1 MVEAREKYE
10 ELCIPLVVVPAT
22 VSNNVPGSDFSI
34 GADTALNTI
43 TMTCDRIKQS
53 AAGTKRRVFI
63 VETMGGYCGYL
74 ATMAGLAS
82 GADAAYI
89 YEEPFNIHDL
99 ELNVDHL
106 VEKMKTTVKRGLIL
120 RNEKCNAN
128 YTTDFIFNL
137 YSEEGK
143 GVFDCRKN
151 VLGHMQQG
159 GTPSPFDR
167 NFGTKMGI
175 KSVLWLTDKL
185 KECYRHGRIFANSK
199 ETACVLGM
207 RKRALVFQPL
217 AELKAESDIEHRI
230 PKIQWWLRLRPI
242 LKILA
247 KYKINLDTSEKA
259 AMEHV
264 IKKRGLVPQE
274 SRADMKCL
282 KVDEYIKRTAS
293 VEETKLLYQEFE
305 KYANSKPGSGQ
316 VRLLCDRI
324 IRACNNQLGFGS
336 CHSDHINELV
346 KLVELAIH
354 AYYRSAELVPQSTPL
369 YMEKILFHIVKN
381 LCSLEAHTLCSG
393 VAGLL
398 YSKLSAQ
405 QQAGEDYIVLVRS
418 CFSVFWNGLSL
429 AKERKTLNPQEK
441 LRWQIQTLCFSLLM
455 DSEIAFPAFFK
466 TSVYMQDA
474 ITSFESC
481 RGALTTEDSLFLLQE
496 VQTLFNRTF
505 ADSQTREEEE
515 EKQCIETSR
524 FYLLSEMMMPAVK
537 SVCKAGHHS
546 LALTFL
552 DEMEKR
558 ILNCVGLQ
566 WIPLIL
572 AKWGVKIHSAM
583 KADKESSQALT
594 ECARTLRSLSAK
606 LGYREGHAVLEG
618 CNLVVWAVETSH
630 TKQLSGPELLALFSF
645 LEEHQER
652 VLEMLKKDSTCQA
665 EADKLR
671 KSLCCNIYHSFGF
684 AHDSMM
690 ASQLED
696 CDTLERVLLYCQ
708 ATAGLLMVELRKLS
722 SENLLNKS
730 VIIVSNLACCMFNRR
745 LYEQAFTLVEI
756 ICRDLCKNIT
766 SPLSADRVNRIFML
780 AVQSSRRAGK
790 LERALDWIILWL
802 KALGDKMVIQMAE
815 PVSLWV
821 KTKAEGARN
830 DDEDI
835 RLKTLRDGFGSD
847 VPEEKV
853 MLCLLDEELRA
864 YKESTRDMAQ
874 ERYNT
879 LCDLLDICHEESS
892 YTHLRAVYLC
902 EMAQVVC
909 FQDFSE
915 QTDCTAVDFTH
926 EALRLLEEQ
935 PETSG
940 NADGLKDDKAQ
951 ALLWL
956 YICTLEKNLQEA
968 IESDKKRRELREKT
982 HCVTNPIGNNDFDY
996 EDEQKTQDRTLV
1008 YEGLHFNLS
1017 AANELCKPLEKALNI
1032 WTDLFKNRAV
1042 PTVRNAKQTCSS
1054 ISVAAALFRL
1064 IGKPL
1069 KALEAYH
1076 LGIKFCRELAD
1087 ACGCAA
1093 ALCQS
1098 ASILLDLGSPD
1109 LALAK
1114 IEEAEK
1120 MLTSDT
1126 KDDGPSSLF
1135 MLVVLLKAQYLYSIG
1150 QVSLGVPY
1158 LCQVLKEVNDHRHS
1172 KAWYLLRARALQ
1184 ACSSYLNSDVIQ
1196 LPQAQRSLIT
1206 QHGIGSPDSAL
1217 YEGLKLLC
1225 SLLVTLVGKGL
1236 YGNTTNNAEV
1246 HFVHQGD
1253 NLVLKWQLL
1262 SELLSCSAKLVAV
1275 RSSSGA
1281 INDAR
1286 LQCIEALKLAIKLQA
1301 LNQCVELLVIKA
1313 ELELM
1318 QGETEESRTDLTFV
1332 RTLLEHGA
1340 VLSDQVKR
1348 ADVKIKP
1355 RKGRPAQR
1363 PQSPVPFTENDLK
1376 DILSTRWSAKEVVMN
1391 DVACSPPLKSPPLRW
1406 LSCLTHESD
1415 CQLSCCSEP
1424 CLGRASARWA
1434 LTQADLALHLDPN
1447 DLSVTSKLHWAALVR
1462 CKNVTVRLR
1471 EKLAELLPPYDP
1483 AKGISK
1489 PSLMQDVVGRVYLSM
1504 AQTELQIKANKVCGL
1519 WKVLEAGLA
1528 FLDSTTSPALRP
1540 VRAHLMAT
1548 KAIASLK
1555 ILAAKQGC
1563 RPEELFS
1570 KCWTWNAPK
1579 EQDIKSEQKSAPFSI
1594 LKKLKPSIKNP
1605 DAAEQKQES
1614 KRAKAVKPKIQVTR
1628 SSAKGKG
1635 LVPMTPVIAKSKS
1648 SAGVFD
1654 FNTAVPT
1661 LACTPVQ
1668 KIKCPP
1674 LGQKSLKPAA
1684 KLQFQVYEEVS
1695 PVQDK
1700 VQLVPAAPKRTKKLR
1715 FKVECSDESDSESAP
1730 QAQLKVPADVPKKR
1744 TSRRAVADPKTS
1756 ADPLAEK
1763 TAPKRQTKAKRS
1775 VVAPRSTSSEEDE
1788 PLLLKPASSRR
1799 GRSRKRLSKT
1809 EESPDE
1815 PDTMRTIVEETNGV
1829 LDVSIEQLRTSDA
1842 EEDNNSAGSK
1852 DNIDFEVLR
1861 RDMCSGLEK
1870 DGLFEKWRND
1880 HPTEDLLT
1888 NISNTDSKPDN
1899 LSLEDVQSLLHSA
1912 LLTLQHFPCPTI
1924 YPNLCT
1930 LLALTTGQSDPISTA
1945 MLQAQSLGVTS
1956 RHRTIRH
1963 FNCSRQKLKK
1973 ASSDLAEKMDALT
1986 LNEPS
1991 GAMSS
1996 TSTQQRLVSEMEEIF
2011 SFPTADLCSFPQNP
2025 CQEFIQQIQQL
2036 PPGVTVCLMS
2046 VLAVKPG
2053 EMGDSIMLSRLEK
2066 DLSPITL
2073 HISTSRQELNIRW
2086 LVQEMDS
2093 ILAEQKVVSCVAEKA
2108 KWWEARRA
2116 LDCQVHQLLKAMER
2130 LLGCWK
2136 SLLLPL
2142 SLDPELSMQAKE
2154 LCKALSKRGVT
2165 VSEEMLKVVLSASQS
2180 LSEKD
2185 LKGFGSGLSPNW
2197 DMACDHLF
2205 RAAVSQLSERNE
2217 TRGHVVLILDKY
2229 LQRLPWEN
2237 MSVLKSRSVSRMP
2250 SLHSLL
2256 GLSFQKEVDSQS
2268 ILKHGVDPRKV
2279 FYVLDPDGNL
2289 PNAQDRFKEWFCS
2302 NPDWQGVCGVP
2313 PDSKQLEEAVAS
2325 KDLYIYVGHGAGA
2338 RFLDSQA
2345 VLKQQMR
2352 AASLLLGCS
2361 SAALAVRGNQEG
2373 QGIILN
2379 YLISG

>member
-99 ELNVDHL
+99 E
-106 VEKMKTTVKRGLIL
+106 
-120 RNEKCNAN
+120 
-128 YTTDFIFNL
+128 
-137 YSEEGK
+137 
-143 GVFDCRKN
+143 
-151 VLGHMQQG
+151 
-159 GTPSPFDR
+159 
-167 NFGTKMGI
+167 
-175 KSVLWLTDKL
+175 
-185 KECYRHGRIFANSK
+185 
-199 ETACVLGM
+199 
-207 RKRALVFQPL
+207 
-217 AELKAESDIEHRI
+217 
-230 PKIQWWLRLRPI
+230 
-242 LKILA
+242 
-247 KYKINLDTSEKA
+247 
-259 AMEHV
+259 
-264 IKKRGLVPQE
+264 
-274 SRADMKCL
+274 
-282 KVDEYIKRTAS
+282 
-293 VEETKLLYQEFE
+293 
-305 KYANSKPGSGQ
+305 KYANSKPGPGQ

-381 LCSLEAHTLCSG
+381 LCSLEAYTLCSG

-496 VQTLFNRTF
+496 IRTIFNRTF
-505 ADSQTREEEE
+505 ADSQTREKGE

-558 ILNCVGLQ
+558 ILNCVGFQ

-618 CNLVVWAVETSH
+618 CNLVVWAVETGH
-630 TKQLSGPELLALFSF
+630 TKELSGPELLALFSF

-665 EADKLR
+665 EVDRLR

-690 ASQLED
+690 ASQ
-696 CDTLERVLLYCQ
+696 
-708 ATAGLLMVELRKLS
+708 
-722 SENLLNKS
+722 
-730 VIIVSNLACCMFNRR
+730 
-745 LYEQAFTLVEI
+745 
-756 ICRDLCKNIT
+756 
-766 SPLSADRVNRIFML
+766 
-780 AVQSSRRAGK
+780 
-790 LERALDWIILWL
+790 
-802 KALGDKMVIQMAE
+802 
-815 PVSLWV
+815 
-821 KTKAEGARN
+821 
-830 DDEDI
+830 
-835 RLKTLRDGFGSD
+835 
-847 VPEEKV
+847 
-853 MLCLLDEELRA
+853 
-864 YKESTRDMAQ
+864 
-874 ERYNT
+874 
-879 LCDLLDICHEESS
+879 
-892 YTHLRAVYLC
+892 
-902 EMAQVVC
+902 
-909 FQDFSE
+909 
-915 QTDCTAVDFTH
+915 
-926 EALRLLEEQ
+926 
-935 PETSG
+935 
-940 NADGLKDDKAQ
+940 
-951 ALLWL
+951 
-956 YICTLEKNLQEA
+956 
-968 IESDKKRRELREKT
+968 
-982 HCVTNPIGNNDFDY
+982 
-996 EDEQKTQDRTLV
+996 
-1008 YEGLHFNLS
+1008 
-1017 AANELCKPLEKALNI
+1017 
-1032 WTDLFKNRAV
+1032 
-1042 PTVRNAKQTCSS
+1042 
-1054 ISVAAALFRL
+1054 
-1064 IGKPL
+1064 PL

-1087 ACGCAA
+1087 ARGCAA

-1109 LALAK
+1109 LALV
-1114 IEEAEK
+1114 I
-1120 MLTSDT
+1120 S
-1126 KDDGPSSLF
+1126 F
-1135 MLVVLLKAQYLYSIG
+1135 
-1150 QVSLGVPY
+1150 VSLGVPY

-1172 KAWYLLRARALQ
+1172 KAWYLLRAQALQ

-1236 YGNTTNNAEV
+1236 YGNTTNNAE
-1246 HFVHQGD
+1246 
-1253 NLVLKWQLL
+1253 
-1262 SELLSCSAKLVAV
+1262 
-1275 RSSSGA
+1275 
-1281 INDAR
+1281 
-1286 LQCIEALKLAIKLQA
+1286 
-1301 LNQCVELLVIKA
+1301 
-1313 ELELM
+1313 
-1318 QGETEESRTDLTFV
+1318 
-1332 RTLLEHGA
+1332 
-1340 VLSDQVKR
+1340 VKR

-1462 CKNVTVRLR
+1462 CKNITVRLR

-1579 EQDIKSEQKSAPFSI
+1579 EQKDIKSEQKSAPLSI

-1614 KRAKAVKPKIQVTR
+1614 KRAKAIKPKIQVTR

-1668 KIKCPP
+1668 KVKCPP

-1700 VQLVPAAPKRTKKLR
+1700 VQL
-1715 FKVECSDESDSESAP
+1715 
-1730 QAQLKVPADVPKKR
+1730 
-1744 TSRRAVADPKTS
+1744 
-1756 ADPLAEK
+1756 
-1763 TAPKRQTKAKRS
+1763 
-1775 VVAPRSTSSEEDE
+1775 
-1788 PLLLKPASSRR
+1788 
-1799 GRSRKRLSKT
+1799 
-1809 EESPDE
+1809 
-1815 PDTMRTIVEETNGV
+1815 
-1829 LDVSIEQLRTSDA
+1829 
-1842 EEDNNSAGSK
+1842 
-1852 DNIDFEVLR
+1852 
-1861 RDMCSGLEK
+1861 
-1870 DGLFEKWRND
+1870 
-1880 HPTEDLLT
+1880 
-1888 NISNTDSKPDN
+1888 
-1899 LSLEDVQSLLHSA
+1899 
-1912 LLTLQHFPCPTI
+1912 HFPCPTI

-1956 RHRTIRH
+1956 P
-1963 FNCSRQKLKK
+1963 
-1973 ASSDLAEKMDALT
+1973 EKMDALT

-2073 HISTSRQELNIRW
+2073 HISTSRQE
-2086 LVQEMDS
+2086 
-2093 ILAEQKVVSCVAEKA
+2093 
-2108 KWWEARRA
+2108 
-2116 LDCQVHQLLKAMER
+2116 QLLKAMER

-2165 VSEEMLKVVLSASQS
+2165 
-2180 LSEKD
+2180 
-2185 LKGFGSGLSPNW
+2185 
-2197 DMACDHLF
+2197 
-2205 RAAVSQLSERNE
+2205 
-2217 TRGHVVLILDKY
+2217 
-2229 LQRLPWEN
+2229 RLPWEN

-2302 NPDWQGVCGVP
+2302 PFILGNLWDVTDRDIDRFTKVL
-2313 PDSKQLEEAVAS
+2313 LESWLA
-2325 KDLYIYVGHGAGA
+2325 AG
-2338 RFLDSQA
+2338 SG
-2345 VLKQQMR
+2345 
-2352 AASLLLGCS
+2352 ASLMEFIDS
-2361 SAALAVRGNQEG
+2361 SRQATRLKYLVGAAP
-2373 QGIILN
+2373 IIYGLPIN
-2379 YLISG
+2379 LK